1 MDKKNTYPIALLVAG
16 LVLMG
21 LGFAEVV
28 DEFWSGMGSALLVM
42 GIIRLL
48 RFYRLKK
55 NDTYREKMET
65 AVTDERNQFIRMK
78 AWSWAGYLFIM
89 VSAIATIILKI
100 LGQDLPG
107 FQWCRVS
114 DAGAVLDFLFCSEEK
129 ILTLKMPSPL

>member
-1 MDKKNTYPIALLVAG
+1 MDKKNIYPIVLLAAG
-16 LVLMG
+16 LTLVG
-21 LGFAEVV
+21 LGLAEIV

-55 NDTYREKMET
+55 NDGYREKMET
-65 AVTDERNQFIRMK
+65 AQTDERNQFIRMK

-100 LGQDLPG
+100 LGQDLLC
-107 FQWCRVS
+107 QVS
-114 DAGAVLDFLFCSEEK
+114 SGAVCLMLVLYWISYFV
-129 ILTLKMPSPL
+129 LKKKY

>member
-100 LGQDLPG
+100 LGQDLLC
-107 FQWCRVS
+107 QVS
-114 DAGAVLDFLFCSEEK
+114 SGAVCLMLVLYWVSYFV
-129 ILTLKMPSPL
+129 LKKKY

>member
-1 MDKKNTYPIALLVAG
+1 MDKKNTYPILLLAAG

-21 LGFAEVV
+21 LGFAEIV
-28 DEFWSGMGSALLVM
+28 DEFWSGMGSALLVI

-55 NDTYREKMET
+55 NDSYREKMET

-89 VSAIATIILKI
+89 VTAIATIIFRI
-100 LGQDLPG
+100 LGQDLLS
-107 FQWCRVS
+107 QVASYSVCLMLVLYWVS
-114 DAGAVLDFLFCSEEK
+114 YFVLK
-129 ILTLKMPSPL
+129 KKY